1 MSHDWAFES
10 SSATASAV
18 WWLCKRF
25 MTFYVTSAQVVIMAL
40 IVGSL
45 FSGQGHDPSEAR
57 NYFGVAFLAIMFLS
71 MGAMP
76 ELGITFGNKP

>member
-1 MSHDWAFES
+1 MWVD
-10 SSATASAV
+10 V
-18 WWLCKRF
+18 
-25 MTFYVTSAQVVIMAL
+25 QVVIMAL

-45 FSGQGHDPSEAR
+45 FSRQGHDPSEAR

>member
-1 MSHDWAFES
+1 
-10 SSATASAV
+10 
-18 WWLCKRF
+18 

>member
-1 MSHDWAFES
+1 MPSVHDLQ
-10 SSATASAV
+10 TMHV
-18 WWLCKRF
+18 
-25 MTFYVTSAQVVIMAL
+25 QVVIMAL

>member
-1 MSHDWAFES
+1 MS
-10 SSATASAV
+10 
-18 WWLCKRF
+18 
-25 MTFYVTSAQVVIMAL
+25 L

>member
-1 MSHDWAFES
+1 MWLSCL
-10 SSATASAV
+10 SASWGKEVNALHAAT
-18 WWLCKRF
+18 
-25 MTFYVTSAQVVIMAL
+25 MQVVIMAL

-45 FSGQGHDPSEAR
+45 FNGQGHDPTDAR

-76 ELGITFGNKP
+76 ELGILFGNKP

>member
-1 MSHDWAFES
+1 
-10 SSATASAV
+10 
-18 WWLCKRF
+18 
-25 MTFYVTSAQVVIMAL
+25 MAL

-45 FSGQGHDPSEAR
+45 FAGQGHQALEAR